1 MRLLNIYKMDLQQKK
16 LTQDEWEYLEIPVD
30 TEELSILKMIQAGYK
45 NVMIRHNHTKSLL
58 NYIKIS
64 GNMDLYHT
72 YFYHKYFEP
81 LFAVLV
87 KRYGC
92 PEFIPQNSLKKKKKK
107 LKKVDII
114 RITNADTK
122 ILKIKDHIYEFI
134 LMKQLLKFFKIGS
147 IKSNAILYYY
157 TLTQLLKYRVSNV
170 NTIVSSYLRHII
182 AHYEK
187 DMKKIDFITHS
198 YEYIERNP
206 YLYRHRD
213 IKLYEHQKKLFTHC
227 KEAGPKFILYQ
238 APTGTGKTLSPI
250 GLVKGHRLIFVC
262 AAKHIGLQLAKSCIS
277 LGIKIAVAFGCS
289 DPGGIRLHYFA
300 AKDFQKNRRTGG
312 IFRVDNS
319 VGDNVEIMISDIQ
332 SYLPAMRYMLA
343 FNNKENLIW
352 YWDEPTITLDYKTHK
367 YHAVLQ
373 KNWLENDIPN
383 IIFSSATL
391 PRKEELQSTI
401 AHFVGT
407 FESKNI
413 ISIVSHDCNK
423 TIPIID
429 SRGYVVLPH
438 FIYNNTE
445 DLKKCLRH
453 IGKYKTLLR
462 HFDLGEITRFIIYV
476 NTHIDLRAP
485 YQIEN
490 YFEKVEDID
499 TLGLKNYYLLL
510 LKVLKEKYEPVHQY
524 FTENR
529 HIYYASTIR
538 LTTADAYTLTDG
550 PTIYL
555 AKDIEK
561 IANYCLKTANIPNS
575 VITTLGR
582 AIDINER
589 LRKEML
595 AVEKILKKNQD
606 TEEKALRKG
615 SRGKGSGGKEKPTD
629 ISHKTGKSRS
639 QIEALTTKRDYLR
652 NSFRPIQLE
661 KMYIPNSY
669 EHLRRWKRGEIANT
683 FCSSIDDSVVER
695 IMQLQ
700 VERNWKILLLMGIAV
715 FTKHKCVEYVAI
727 MKELALQQKLYLIIA
742 STDYIYG
749 TNYQFCH
756 GYIGKDLHDIS
767 QEKLIQAFGR
777 VGRRTA
783 LQDYSIRLR
792 NDNMIQLL
800 FSESTSKIE
809 SENMNKLFGIS
820 SCK

>member
-1 MRLLNIYKMDLQQKK
+1 MDLQQKK

-30 TEELSILKMIQAGYK
+30 AEELSILKMIQAGYQQ
-45 NVMIRHNHTKSLL
+45 VMICHNHTKSLL

-64 GNMDLYHT
+64 GNMELYHI

-81 LFAVLV
+81 LFAALV
-87 KRYGC
+87 KQYGC
-92 PEFIPQNSLKKKKKK
+92 PIFAGQNLLKKKKTK
-107 LKKVDII
+107 LKKADII

-122 ILKIKDHIYEFI
+122 ILKIKDNIYEFI
-134 LMKQLLKFFKIGS
+134 LMKQLLKFFKTGS
-147 IKSNAILYYY
+147 TKPNAILYYY
-157 TLTQLLKYRVSNV
+157 TLTQLLKYGVSNV
-170 NTIVSSYLRHII
+170 NTVVSSYLHQII
-182 AHYEK
+182 TYYK
-187 DMKKIDFITHS
+187 KNMKKMDFIRHS

-206 YLYRHRD
+206 YLHRYRD
-213 IKLYEHQKKLFTHC
+213 IKLYEHQKRLFTYC
-227 KEAGPKFILYQ
+227 KETGPKFILYQ

-262 AAKHIGLQLAKSCIS
+262 AAKHVGLQLAKSCIS

-332 SYLPAMRYMLA
+332 SYIPAMRYMLA
-343 FNNKENLIW
+343 FNKKENVIW
-352 YWDEPTITLDYKTHK
+352 YWDEPTITLDYQTHA
-367 YHAVLQ
+367 YHAVIQ
-373 KNWLENDIPN
+373 RNWHENEIPN

-391 PRKEELQSTI
+391 PRKEEIQSTI
-401 AHFVGT
+401 AYFVDIFG
-407 FESKNI
+407 SKNI

-429 SRGYVVLPH
+429 SKGHVVLPH
-438 FIYNNTE
+438 FIFNNAT

-453 IGKYKTLLR
+453 IKTYKTLLR

-476 NTHIDLRAP
+476 NTHIDLLAP

-490 YFEKVEDID
+490 YFEKVGDID
-499 TLGLKNYYLLL
+499 AIGLKNYYLLL
-510 LKVLKEKYEPVHQY
+510 LKVLKEKYESVYQY

-529 HIYYASTIR
+529 LLYYASSIR
-538 LTTADAYTLTDG
+538 ITTSDSYTLTDG

-561 IANYCLKTANIPNS
+561 IANYCLKMANIPDS
-575 VITTLGR
+575 VIAILGR
-582 AIDINER
+582 AIDINEH
-589 LRKEML
+589 LRKEIL

-606 TEEKALRKG
+606 TEEKVFRKG
-615 SRGKGSGGKEKPTD
+615 SSGKEKPADT
-629 ISHKTGKSRS
+629 SHKTGKSRS

-652 NSFRPIQLE
+652 HSFQPIQLE
-661 KMYIPNSY
+661 KVYIPNSY
-669 EHLRRWKRGEIANT
+669 EHLHRWKRGETKNA

-695 IMQLQ
+695 IMQLP

-756 GYIGKDLHDIS
+756 GYIGKDLHNIS

-777 VGRRTA
+777 VGRRNA
-783 LQDYSIRLR
+783 IHDYSVRLR

-800 FSESTSKIE
+800 FTKSTSKIE

-820 SCK
+820 NNT

>member
-1 MRLLNIYKMDLQQKK
+1 MDLQQKK

-64 GNMDLYHT
+64 GNMELYHN

-87 KRYGC
+87 KQYGC
-92 PEFIPQNSLKKKKKK
+92 PIFAAQNVLKKKKKK
-107 LKKVDII
+107 LKKADLI

-122 ILKIKDHIYEFI
+122 IQKIKDTIYEFI
-134 LMKQLLKFFKIGS
+134 LMKLLFKFFKIGS
-147 IKSNAILYYY
+147 TKSNAILYYY
-157 TLTQLLKYRVSNV
+157 TLTQLLRYGVSNV
-170 NTIVSSYLRHII
+170 NTIVSSYLHQII
-182 AHYEK
+182 TYYEK
-187 DMKKIDFITHS
+187 DMKKVDFIRRS

-206 YLYRHRD
+206 DLHRYRD

-227 KEAGPKFILYQ
+227 KEVGPKFILYQ

-262 AAKHIGLQLAKSCIS
+262 AAKHVGLQLAKSCIS

-367 YHAVLQ
+367 YHTVLQ
-373 KNWLENDIPN
+373 RNWLENDIPN

-391 PRKEELQSTI
+391 PCKEELQSTI
-401 AHFVGT
+401 AHFVNT
-407 FESKNI
+407 FGSKNI

-429 SRGYVVLPH
+429 SRGYIVLPH
-438 FIYNNTE
+438 FIYNNAA

-476 NTHIDLRAP
+476 NTYIDLRAP
-485 YQIEN
+485 YLIEN

-499 TLGLKNYYLLL
+499 APGLKNYYLLL
-510 LKVLKEKYEPVHQY
+510 LKVLKGNYELVYQY

-529 HIYYASTIR
+529 HIYYASSIR

-555 AKDIEK
+555 AKDVEK
-561 IANYCLKTANIPNS
+561 IANYCLKTANIPDS
-575 VITTLGR
+575 VIMALGR
-582 AIDINER
+582 AIDINEH
-589 LRKEML
+589 LHKEML
-595 AVEKILKKNQD
+595 TVEKILKKNQD
-606 TEEKALRKG
+606 TEEKAFRKG
-615 SRGKGSGGKEKPTD
+615 GSGKEKQTD
-629 ISHKTGKSRS
+629 TSHKTGKSRS

-652 NSFRPIQLE
+652 HSFRPVQLE

-669 EHLRRWKRGEIANT
+669 EHLHRWKHEETNNA

-695 IMQLQ
+695 IMHLH

-756 GYIGKDLHDIS
+756 GYIGKDLQDIS

-777 VGRRTA
+777 VGRRNG

-800 FSESTSKIE
+800 FTESTSKIE

-820 SCK
+820 NCK